1 MCGIVGIMRF
11 DGTFVDEA
19 ELASMSRR
27 IAHRGPD
34 GEGLFVSGVV
44 GLAHRRLSI
53 LDLSEAA
60 AQPMRDAAGRT
71 AVICYNGEIYNFRE
85 LRESLIREGCSFRST
100 GDTEVLLAA
109 CMRWGVVEAARRMNG
124 MFAFA
129 YFDLARMELWL
140 ARDRMGIKPLFY
152 HRTAERVLFA
162 SEIKALLGEV
172 EARPDEG
179 TLLGLLMGVPPHDP
193 HTPFAG
199 IKAVQAG
206 EVIRVRPTGAWEAQT
221 FFSLA
226 EAVDVEAYRAFERM
240 KDEEVIKE
248 VAKVLEK
255 SVGMHLVSDARVG
268 SLASGGLD
276 SSVVTCVARRELD
289 GMGVYHADVLG
300 KFSERVW
307 VEELARHARMP
318 LHVAEMTPERYVR
331 ALTGVTYTN
340 ECPVGF
346 HPNTVPF
353 FLVCQL
359 AAADGVKVLLTGE
372 GADELFGGYS
382 TFRANARRRVF
393 ALWKRRVLRALSA
406 IGIGRLGR
414 ILEWATEPMSGA
426 QHERMA
432 ALATRGQ
439 SLLSAGDA
447 EEVYA
452 FVADPIE
459 RGFQVDCFTYMQ
471 SYLRSILWRNDRIG
485 MAVGLESRVPFLE
498 NQLVRL
504 AMNLP
509 KRFKLR
515 GGVNK
520 WALRKAAGKYLP
532 RDLCQRA
539 KMGFPVDA
547 GSYVRPGMEFFRGG
561 FLESQLQ
568 MGRRALEKMVETERE
583 LYFGLVAAEVWG
595 QMFFMRASAD
605 DVTDA
610 LTRTISQR
618 RGTIVGG
625 WSKLRVM
632 VNQRRMPAAAAAA
645 TAVRKAG

>member
-1 MCGIVGIMRF
+1 MRF

-34 GEGLFVSGVV
+34 GEGLFTSGVV

-60 AQPMRDAAGRT
+60 AQPMQDAGRT
-71 AVICYNGEIYNFRE
+71 AVICYNGEVYNFQE
-85 LRESLIREGCSFRST
+85 LRESLTREGCLFRST

-109 CMRWGVVEAARRMNG
+109 CMRWGVVEAARRVNG

-129 YFDLARMELWL
+129 YFDSARMELWL
-140 ARDRMGIKPLFY
+140 ARDRLGIKPLYY
-152 HRTAERVLFA
+152 HRTGERVLFA
-162 SEIKALLGEV
+162 SEIKALLEEV

-179 TLLGLLMGVPPHDP
+179 TLLGLLMGMPPHDP

-199 IKAVQAG
+199 IKAVEAG
-206 EVIRVRPTGAWEAQT
+206 QVIRVRPTGAWEAQT

-226 EAVDVEAYRAFERM
+226 EVVDVEAYRAFERM
-240 KDEEVIKE
+240 KDEEVVQE
-248 VAKVLEK
+248 VAKVLDK
-255 SVGMHLVSDARVG
+255 SVAMHLVSDARVG

-276 SSVVTCVARRELD
+276 SSVVTCMARRELNE
-289 GMGVYHADVLG
+289 MGVYHADVRG
-300 KFSERVW
+300 RYSERVW

-318 LHVAEMTPERYVR
+318 LHVAEMTPDAYVQ
-331 ALTGVTYTN
+331 ALAGVTYAN
-340 ECPVGF
+340 ESPVGF

-359 AAADGVKVLLTGE
+359 AAADGVKVLITGE

-393 ALWKRRVLRALSA
+393 ALWKQRVLRALSA

-414 ILEWATEPMSGA
+414 ILKWATEPMSGT
-426 QHERMA
+426 QHESMA
-432 ALATRGQ
+432 GLVTRGQ
-439 SLLSAGDA
+439 SLLPAREA

-452 FVADPIE
+452 FVTDPIE
-459 RGFQVDCFTYMQ
+459 RGFQADCFTYMQ

-498 NQLVRL
+498 NELVRL
-504 AMNLP
+504 AVNLP

-547 GSYVRPGMEFFRGG
+547 SSYVRPGVEFFRGG
-561 FLESQLQ
+561 FLESHLQ
-568 MGRRALEKMVETERE
+568 MGRRALEAMVELQSE

-595 QMFFMRASAD
+595 QMFFMRASAE
-605 DVTDA
+605 DVTGA
-610 LTRTISQR
+610 LTRAISQQP
-618 RGTIVGG
+618 GTIVGG
-625 WSKLRVM
+625 RSKLQAT
-632 VNQRRMPAAAAAA
+632 VNQLLVPAAEA
-645 TAVRKAG
+645 TALRKVG